1 MAILA
6 NNSFPG
12 PTVEAFEG
20 DTIEVTVVN
29 NLIDLQVAIQW
40 EGVSVQKSPTG
51 QINVQGGQFKYVL
64 LAAKAG
70 TFWWHA
76 STPTQAASG
85 LKGALVVR
93 SHGDPHA
100 SKYTEERM
108 MVLSDARQRPEVCFG
123 DQGALVAACPE
134 IEKATFNGQWGDG
147 SKNFPLPVLEVT
159 KGECYRLRFLGLMSA
174 AKPYFNVSIEGHS
187 VQVLGQSSATT
198 TAASEFSVRA
208 GEGVD
213 VILCADQSQNA
224 LQHDY
229 SMTMKYVGQTG
240 AKSFS
245 GIVRYPQNVA
255 VVAAAEQIGSPVL
268 GKDKFDMST
277 CEVEY
282 VFDMRDSIVDY
293 KRPTI
298 DLGGKASRQSA
309 DNIPLSNRKAA
320 LLVNDSYPGPLVE
333 AIEGQLICVTVN
345 NNFVSDPVSLHW
357 HGQHMKGFPAFDGIY
372 GVTQGAINPGE
383 SMVYR
388 WRANAGTAWWHG
400 HMQALQADKGLKGPI
415 VIHAKNDPHK
425 HLYSEERIVTLSDEW
440 VDPGMCLRAE
450 GAQPGNPVCA
460 EIEKATWNGQWGDGS
475 DEYPWPKVT
484 VEQGKCYRIRFIGM
498 MGQAQNFQIQ
508 IAGHNMTLIA
518 VDGAD
523 VVPVQVSS
531 FNLHAGERADIV
543 VCADQAPAPKL
554 PRVDSSKFWAFLNYA
569 GHTEKPRG
577 YHEPS
582 ATGGGLSAK
591 AVAGFRA
598 LFGTR
603 IFNQI
608 GKVKNIVPV
617 IEPEKA
623 DVTYVFDVVGIAAP
637 SFKPGVTPYSK
648 SDQLYMFTEK
658 KPWRKPSTPL
668 LHTKGECGAERTPF
682 ITVPEG
688 ATTVEVIINNL
699 SPTAHVLHMHGMR
712 FTVVNY
718 APFSESWCSNAQ
730 FECFF
735 EPIGFAKRIF
745 CPGARL
751 GDNSTEGP
759 GNEYWGCPYDADKDT
774 HSQNLDNPLQ
784 KDMISL
790 WRRSWAVIR
799 FKVDNPGVW
808 LFHCHMEQHIPT
820 GQIMA
825 FSLLP
830 AQQPPIPDDVP
841 TEGPCPIW
849 HGRTAG
855 KEPRIVAADFGHP
868 HTCGRAYYVA
878 TRFFDR
884 EARTLQPG
892 FVLAFAEAECLR
904 RAGFELWDL
913 GGADRSP
920 MMQYKP
926 QVAIE
931 MHRSEFMRRLR
942 EVAAAAAAEEDAAGP
957 GRRSE
962 QRRLPLTEPSAPL
975 RAGGERVPTG
985 IVFEASSATNCQ
997 DKAQSMLR
1005 RQGTQRRLE
1014 DEDVKHVN
1022 RASAEEALPAGE
1034 KAGTPESEAA
1044 VRALSWSQRLAHQKM
1059 ATAALE
1065 RGAARNLDLGL
1076 RLLLATLRRPS
1087 ANSSAPMLRNRRYV
1101 TTDRAHFKP
1110 PESQRHPAWSDPG
1123 KVHDG
1128 LHWDI
1133 ETSEVGWPVPFAVQ
1147 GVLYLED
1154 TAADQGALRVVPGFH
1169 RRLAEW
1175 SKSQPSDRSGRE
1187 CPQSLQAG
1195 AVPVP
1200 GPAGSLVL
1208 WHSLLPHGPTRNVS
1222 RAPRVSAYV
1231 SMLPADAAPYLGP
1244 GRPSDTPLS
1253 MSDAGTVDYDDLEK
1267 ASKLK
1272 RLSRESRTER
1282 WRKRL
1287 PLLREDPPEH
1297 ELPRRPPGEE
1307 DGQPCLLSAL
1317 GQRLVGLVDW
1327 EKD

>member
-1 MAILA
+1 MAPFEIAMDGKMMAILA

-29 NLIDLQVAIQW
+29 NLIDLQVAIQF
-40 EGVSVQKSPTG
+40 EGVTVQKSPDR

-93 SHGDPHA
+93 SRGDPHA

-108 MVLSDARQRPEVCFG
+108 MVLSDARQRPEVCFS

-134 IEKATFNGQWGDG
+134 IEKATLNGQWGDG
-147 SKNFPLPVLEVT
+147 TKNFPLPVLEVT
-159 KGECYRLRFLGLMSA
+159 KGECYRLRFLGMMSA
-174 AKPYFNVSIEGHS
+174 TKPYFNISFRGHS
-187 VQVLGQSSATT
+187 VQVLGQSSMTT
-198 TAASEFSVRA
+198 ASEFSLHA
-208 GEGVD
+208 GEAVD
-213 VILCADQSQNA
+213 VILCADQSTM
-224 LQHDY
+224 LQHDFG
-229 SMTMKYVGQTG
+229 MTMNYVGQKG
-240 AKSFS
+240 AKLFQ
-245 GIVRYPQNVA
+245 GILRYPKVEA
-255 VVAAAEQIGSPVL
+255 VLAAAEQIGSPVV
-268 GKDKFDMST
+268 GKAQFDRSV
-277 CEVEY
+277 CEVDL

-345 NNFVSDPVSLHW
+345 NHFVSDPVSIHW

-383 SMVYR
+383 SMTYR

-415 VIHAKNDPHK
+415 VIHAKKDPHK
-425 HLYSEERIVTLSDEW
+425 HLYTEERIVTLSDEW

-460 EIEKATWNGQWGDGS
+460 EIEKATWNGQWGDGT

-484 VEQGKCYRIRFIGM
+484 VEQGKCYRLRFIGM

-543 VCADQAPAPKL
+543 VCADQEPGNYLMSSIYDLATFLETAPAPKL

-569 GHTEKPRG
+569 GHNEKPGLATKKLLGG

-582 ATGGGLSAK
+582 ATGGGLSPK
-591 AVAGFRA
+591 AVAGFVWDTN
-598 LFGTR
+598 LQS
-603 IFNQI
+603 NWQ
-608 GKVKNIVPV
+608 KVKNIVPV

-623 DVTYVFDVVGIAAP
+623 DVTYVFDVGIAGP
-637 SFKPGVTPYSK
+637 SFKPGVTPYTK

-668 LHTKGECGAERTPF
+668 LHTRGECGAEQTPF

-735 EPIGFAKRIF
+735 EPIGFAQRIF

-759 GNEYWGCPYDADKDT
+759 GNEYWGCPYVPEQDV

-825 FSLLP
+825 FSMLP
-830 AQQPPIPDDVP
+830 SQQPPIPDDVP

-849 HGRTAG
+849 HGRTA
-855 KEPRIVAADFGHP
+855 
-868 HTCGRAYYVA
+868 
-878 TRFFDR
+878 
-884 EARTLQPG
+884 
-892 FVLAFAEAECLR
+892 
-904 RAGFELWDL
+904 
-913 GGADRSP
+913 
-920 MMQYKP
+920 
-926 QVAIE
+926 
-931 MHRSEFMRRLR
+931 
-942 EVAAAAAAEEDAAGP
+942 
-957 GRRSE
+957 
-962 QRRLPLTEPSAPL
+962 
-975 RAGGERVPTG
+975 
-985 IVFEASSATNCQ
+985 
-997 DKAQSMLR
+997 
-1005 RQGTQRRLE
+1005 
-1014 DEDVKHVN
+1014 
-1022 RASAEEALPAGE
+1022 
-1034 KAGTPESEAA
+1034 
-1044 VRALSWSQRLAHQKM
+1044 
-1059 ATAALE
+1059 
-1065 RGAARNLDLGL
+1065 
-1076 RLLLATLRRPS
+1076 
-1087 ANSSAPMLRNRRYV
+1087 
-1101 TTDRAHFKP
+1101 
-1110 PESQRHPAWSDPG
+1110 
-1123 KVHDG
+1123 
-1128 LHWDI
+1128 
-1133 ETSEVGWPVPFAVQ
+1133 
-1147 GVLYLED
+1147 
-1154 TAADQGALRVVPGFH
+1154 
-1169 RRLAEW
+1169 
-1175 SKSQPSDRSGRE
+1175 
-1187 CPQSLQAG
+1187 
-1195 AVPVP
+1195 
-1200 GPAGSLVL
+1200 
-1208 WHSLLPHGPTRNVS
+1208 PTR
-1222 RAPRVSAYV
+1222 PTK
-1231 SMLPADAAPYLGP
+1231 G
-1244 GRPSDTPLS
+1244 SD
-1253 MSDAGTVDYDDLEK
+1253 
-1267 ASKLK
+1267 
-1272 RLSRESRTER
+1272 
-1282 WRKRL
+1282 WFI
-1287 PLLREDPPEH
+1287 
-1297 ELPRRPPGEE
+1297 
-1307 DGQPCLLSAL
+1307 
-1317 GQRLVGLVDW
+1317 
-1327 EKD
+1327 